1 MIYFLGKPYWVVC
14 VCARAPMS
22 VSFFIFFVLGKDC
35 SGVSPCE
42 GGNWFEGAMNFEFE
56 REIGFINSQPSLAE
70 CLTSFPAVLESFQT
84 SSIKESTVIP
94 PPFEHT
100 IPSLSPCTGSQPKPA
115 SGSQQNRRA
124 SATNGDQT
132 HHRAAQQPCA
142 PGQAP
147 SAPATPVGPLAHEF
161 PWMKEKKS
169 SKKGPKPGGSS
180 VSGGAII
187 TPASSYPSPTASG
200 YASAG
205 IESPTDPSQPSL
217 DPGGAGSRRLR
228 TAYTNTQLLEL
239 EKEFH
244 FNKYLCRPRRV
255 EIAALLDLTE
265 RQVKVW
271 FQNRRMKHKRQTTHH
286 RDGSAGSPSSSGF
299 EPLEGADA
307 SSPYSSQPLEA
318 SGSGEST
325 EGDQGGGSVSSSGD
339 NALPTLED
347 TDRASLSEPPLMPG
361 TSGSPDSP
369 PTFSDSTERSEA
381 GPAAAPVAP
390 SEPHGTSASST
401 ALPDL
406 TLFGEDACLSP
417 SLQSSLDSPVDFSEE
432 DFDLFTSTLCTIDL
446 QHLNF

>member
-1 MIYFLGKPYWVVC
+1 
-14 VCARAPMS
+14 
-22 VSFFIFFVLGKDC
+22 
-35 SGVSPCE
+35 
-42 GGNWFEGAMNFEFE
+42 MNFEFE

-100 IPSLSPCTGSQPKPA
+100 IPSLSPCAASQPRPTA
-115 SGSQQNRRA
+115 RSQQSRRL
-124 SATNGDQT
+124 SATNGLQT
-132 HHRAAQQPCA
+132 HHLAAQHSCP

-147 SAPATPVGPLAHEF
+147 ATATATPATPAGPLAHEF

-169 SKKGPKPGGSS
+169 SKKCPKPGSSSSGGGSS
-180 VSGGAII
+180 I
-187 TPASSYPSPTASG
+187 TPASSSPSPTASG

-205 IESPTDPSQPSL
+205 IESPTEPSQPGL
-217 DPGGAGSRRLR
+217 DGGGGGAASRRLR

-271 FQNRRMKHKRQTTHH
+271 FQNRRMKHKRQTHH
-286 RDGSAGSPSSSGF
+286 RDGGGGGGNESSDPGGF

-318 SGSGEST
+318 SGTGE
-325 EGDQGGGSVSSSGD
+325 
-339 NALPTLED
+339 A
-347 TDRASLSEPPLMPG
+347 
-361 TSGSPDSP
+361 TSGS
-369 PTFSDSTERSEA
+369 EA
-381 GPAAAPVAP
+381 GSGNPSSVAYANDSADNTQPTAGEGGRLGRPERPPPSGASGSTDAPVTQRSPTAFTAADSDDTTGRMQLGEAGSAAAAPPEPSFSEHRECSSEPAAAA
-390 SEPHGTSASST
+390 
-401 ALPDL
+401 ALPEL
-406 TLFGEDACLSP
+406 TFFAGEDCLSP